1 MTIESVQYSLQ
12 DQVATIRIDDGKRNA
27 LSPQVLREIYQALD
41 RAESD
46 RAIVILTGR
55 ESVFSA
61 GFDLHVM
68 KRGGMNALRMLRA
81 GYALTA
87 RVIAYPYPVIAACNG
102 HALAMGVFLM
112 LSADYVIGSHGDF
125 KIAANEVAIGLTMPR
140 VAAAMLRHR
149 LNPAAFQRAVTL
161 SQYFDVDSA
170 LSAGF
175 FDELVDPVDLIP
187 KAEACAEKYKE
198 LDLQA
203 HAATKR
209 RIRAK
214 LIRKIRF
221 SIPLDLLD
229 AVLMGLRGARPR

>member
-1 MTIESVQYSLQ
+1 MRIESVQYSLQ

-198 LDLQA
+198 LDLHA
-203 HAATKR
+203 HSATKR

>member
-1 MTIESVQYSLQ
+1 MTIESIQYNLQ
-12 DQVATIRIDDGKRNA
+12 DRVATIRIDDGKRNA
-27 LSPQVLREIYQALD
+27 LSPQVLHEIYQALD

-46 RAIVILTGR
+46 RAIVIITGR
-55 ESVFSA
+55 QDVFSA

-68 KRGGMNALRMLRA
+68 KRGGVNALRMLRA

-87 RVIAYPYPVIAACNG
+87 RIMAYPYPVIAACNG
-102 HALAMGVFLM
+102 HALAMGVFMM
-112 LSADYVIGSHGDF
+112 LSADYVLGSRGAF

-149 LNPAAFQRAVTL
+149 LNPAAFQRAVTV
-161 SQYFDVDSA
+161 SEYFNVEAA

-175 FDELVDPVDLIP
+175 FDELVDPADLMP
-187 KAEACAEKYKE
+187 HAEACADKFKE
-198 LDLQA
+198 LDPRA
-203 HAATKR
+203 HRASKR
-209 RIRAK
+209 RIRAA
-214 LIRKIRF
+214 LIRQVRF